1 MLPYYNLFPQWE
13 LRSNGLPVGS
23 STGYSLDAVDSNFA
37 IVSIHYNI
45 DDCPVLKTD
54 NAGKYWEKLSWPQIL
69 EPYGVLFVQEAA
81 VDISAS
87 DSNHIWLCTDMGR
100 IMASADGGINW
111 TIQYQDTLKTKFF
124 NYIRMFDSL
133 NGIAMGDGIKS
144 DSPALFL
151 FTNDGGINWTSTN
164 DPPFDGGSGDFW
176 RRLSFH
182 NSVSGY
188 FFPSGS
194 FHGIYKTNDGG
205 TTWFKTSFNLNVL
218 LMKFYDDNLGLII
231 SPSTGSFPWILS
243 RTTNGFNTWD
253 SYATSFID
261 WPDDF
266 EFLPGLPSKVWYTD
280 MGGLYFSSDTGR
292 TWTEQ
297 KIYDSS
303 LKGRDLVFTDKNHGW
318 LLCDDGK
325 VFYTSNNGGI
335 ITGIKNNKTELPKNY
350 SLQQNYPNPFNPSTV
365 ISYNL
370 PVSGK
375 VVLKIYD
382 ILGNEVLTLVNMV
395 QTAGGH
401 QVVFN
406 TQQTTS
412 RSTELASGIYF
423 YTLKAGDFTESKKM
437 VLLK

>member
-1 MLPYYNLFPQWE
+1 L
-13 LRSNGLPVGS
+13 
-23 STGYSLDAVDSNFA
+23 
-37 IVSIHYNI
+37 
-45 DDCPVLKTD
+45 
-54 NAGKYWEKLSWPQIL
+54 
-69 EPYGVLFVQEAA
+69 
-81 VDISAS
+81 
-87 DSNHIWLCTDMGR
+87 
-100 IMASADGGINW
+100 
-111 TIQYQDTLKTKFF
+111 
-124 NYIRMFDSL
+124 
-133 NGIAMGDGIKS
+133 
-144 DSPALFL
+144 
-151 FTNDGGINWTSTN
+151 
-164 DPPFDGGSGDFW
+164 
-176 RRLSFH
+176 
-182 NSVSGY
+182 
-188 FFPSGS
+188 
-194 FHGIYKTNDGG
+194 
-205 TTWFKTSFNLNVL
+205 
-218 LMKFYDDNLGLII
+218 KFYDERIGITVTTSYDLNTGNNLRVFGRTLNGGT
-231 SPSTGSFPWILS
+231 SWEYFPDSFVHE
-243 RTTNGFNTWD
+243 
-253 SYATSFID
+253 
-261 WPDDF
+261 WPNDV
-266 EFLPGLPSKVWYTD
+266 EFLPGDPSKVWFVSD
-280 MGGLYFSSDTGR
+280 SSLYFSSDTGR

-423 YTLKAGDFTESKKM
+423 YTLTSGSYSETKKM
-437 VLLK
+437 LLLK